1 VPLRILA
8 LGIIAGTRVFFRRHD
23 FEVGFLMD
31 IVTLESLRVVSPC
44 LLLLAGPVAHG
55 SPTVIFP
62 CTLAVVTY
70 QSVNGIVVPASGRLV
85 EWLDGV
91 DDLVVLDTT
100 DAPLIT
106 TRAGVSGKPKFLLFA
121 TLV

>member
-1 VPLRILA
+1 
-8 LGIIAGTRVFFRRHD
+8 
-23 FEVGFLMD
+23 MD
-31 IVTLESLRVVSPC
+31 IVILDSLRVASPC
-44 LLLLAGPVAHG
+44 LLSLAGPVAHG
-55 SPTVIFP
+55 SPTVFFP
-62 CTLAVVTY
+62 CTLPIVTY
-70 QSVNGIVVPASGRLV
+70 QSVNGILVAASGRLV

-106 TRAGVSGKPKFLLFA
+106 TRAGVSGKPKFRLFA